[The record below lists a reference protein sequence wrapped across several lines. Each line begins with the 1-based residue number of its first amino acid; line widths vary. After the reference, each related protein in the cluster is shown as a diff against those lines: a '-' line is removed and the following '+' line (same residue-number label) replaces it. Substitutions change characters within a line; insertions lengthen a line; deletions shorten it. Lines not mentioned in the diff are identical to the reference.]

1 MSKELKA
8 LVGSMTHEMTTAG
21 HGKSIL
27 GVDNVRKAL
36 RETLDVI
43 VKIVCCLRIDGIAKN
58 VLRMVAGD
66 KLVLQELVIL
76 VHDSNM
82 SNTKRKLPEVPSIQ
96 RSKSYGLAAQ
106 VQFTVTEGGAI
117 RCYRFRVGLVIKKNP
132 TAVYAGSFR
141 FSLEYEILAVVRR
154 FRF

>member
-1 MSKELKA
+1 MLDKA
-8 LVGSMTHEMTTAG
+8 RTQT
-21 HGKSIL
+21 L

-76 VHDSNM
+76 KKHCLTASPKKVLHSRM
-82 SNTKRKLPEVPSIQ
+82 GPTW
-96 RSKSYGLAAQ
+96 Y
-106 VQFTVTEGGAI
+106 TI
-117 RCYRFRVGLVIKKNP
+117 R
-132 TAVYAGSFR
+132 T
-141 FSLEYEILAVVRR
+141 
-154 FRF
+154 